1 MRGAAELILGI
12 LVMVLAAVGVWE
24 YTVIA
29 SLKKEVK
36 SKELMIDAQ
45 AVRARD
51 LQQQIVDK
59 DRTIQLLTMPRKAA
73 AAPDSVVG
81 AMVGGVAR

>member
-1 MRGAAELILGI
+1 MILGI
-12 LVMVLAAVGVWE
+12 LVMVLAAVGVYE

-36 SKELMIDAQ
+36 AKQLMIDAQ

-51 LQQQIVDK
+51 LQEQIVEK
-59 DRTIQLLTMPRKAA
+59 DRTIKLLTTPQVPVGRP
-73 AAPDSVVG
+73 AP
-81 AMVGGVAR
+81 

>member
-1 MRGAAELILGI
+1 MRSAAEMILGI
-12 LVMVLAAVGVWE
+12 LVMVLAAVGVYE

-36 SKELMIDAQ
+36 AKQLMIDAQ

-51 LQQQIVDK
+51 LQEQIVEK
-59 DRTIQLLTMPRKAA
+59 DRTIKLLTTPQVLVSRTT
-73 AAPDSVVG
+73 P
-81 AMVGGVAR
+81 